1 MHDTTAD
8 LSQSPV
14 DSEYQ
19 SQSSLQDSTN
29 DTTSTALF
37 FDTQQVN
44 GMTSFMTNNG
54 TTLNAND
61 LKTVPLLQKQTSIT
75 GLLLLFVCATNKLL
89 KGAMTQ

>member
-29 DTTSTALF
+29 DTTSTASF

-61 LKTVPLLQKQTSIT
+61 LKTVPLLQQQTSIT
-75 GLLLLFVCATNKLL
+75 GLLLFVFATNKLL
-89 KGAMTQ
+89 KGTMTQ

>member
-1 MHDTTAD
+1 MHDTTVD

-29 DTTSTALF
+29 DTTSTASF

-44 GMTSFMTNNG
+44 GMTSFMANNG

-61 LKTVPLLQKQTSIT
+61 LKTVPLLQQQTSIT
-75 GLLLLFVCATNKLL
+75 GLLLLFVFATNKLL
-89 KGAMTQ
+89 KGAMT